1 MTPGQDVWDHY
12 AAVTL
17 RVGIHVTHG
26 LVCPSHLRGGR
37 RMGPGPMGFRREHP
51 RFSGGPL
58 QFAWMPRHAQEACG
72 WSPLHTHSAWHV
84 LQWHEGS
91 EDKVFQTS

>member
-12 AAVTL
+12 APMIL

-37 RMGPGPMGFRREHP
+37 RMGPERMVFSMEHR

-58 QFAWMPRHAQEACG
+58 QITWIPRHAQEACG
-72 WSPLHTHSAWHV
+72 WYPHHTNSAWDV
-84 LQWHEGS
+84 LQWHEDT
-91 EDKVFQTS
+91 EDKVFHTS